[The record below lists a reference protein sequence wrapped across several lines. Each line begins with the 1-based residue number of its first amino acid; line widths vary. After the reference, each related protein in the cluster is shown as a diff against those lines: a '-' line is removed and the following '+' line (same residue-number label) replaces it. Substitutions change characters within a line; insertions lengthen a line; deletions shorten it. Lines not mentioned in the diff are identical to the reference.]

1 MLKSVSLG
9 YALPG
14 ASIGLCVMIVFGY
27 IDRNFGTHLLSS
39 SFVVLIFGY
48 VVRFLATSIYAVE
61 SGYAKIPANIDA
73 AALLLNGSRL
83 NLFFKVHFPLLRHF
97 FFLSLIVVF
106 IDIIKE
112 LPLSL
117 ILRPLGFETL
127 SIRAFFYAADERLY
141 AAALP
146 SFLIVSMSLVAV
158 LWLEIISRKKQ
169 ER

>member
-1 MLKSVSLG
+1 M
-9 YALPG
+9 
-14 ASIGLCVMIVFGY
+14 
-27 IDRNFGTHLLSS
+27 
-39 SFVVLIFGY
+39 LIFGY
-48 VVRFLATSIYAVE
+48 VVRFLATSIYAIE
-61 SGYAKIPANIDA
+61 SGYAKIPANIDD

-127 SIRAFFYAADERLY
+127 SIRAFFYATDERLY

-146 SFLIVSMSLVAV
+146 SFLIVLMSLVAV
-158 LWLEIISRKKQ
+158 FWLEIISGKKQ